1 MENERYW
8 RDEPQEEKQ
17 EVRNW
22 KRKANRLKK
31 NFHTGKIDGVEF
43 EIEKGKLL
51 NDLDEIKRKY
61 D

>member
-22 KRKANRLKK
+22 KRKGLTITYIQKS
-31 NFHTGKIDGVEF
+31 
-43 EIEKGKLL
+43 
-51 NDLDEIKRKY
+51 KRY
-61 D
+61 LIL